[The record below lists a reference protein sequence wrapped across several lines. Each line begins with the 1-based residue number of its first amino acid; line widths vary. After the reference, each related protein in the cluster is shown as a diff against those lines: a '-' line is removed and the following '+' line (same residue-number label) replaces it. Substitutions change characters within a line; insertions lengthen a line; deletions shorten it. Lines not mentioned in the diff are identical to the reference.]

1 MNVGPLILGNPKE
14 WGLWG
19 IVTGGAGL
27 LFGATVGTVVG
38 VPLLVG
44 LALQSANAGA
54 PMVQLST
61 AGSGKKQ

>member
-19 IVTGGAGL
+19 AVTAGVGLFLGAPAAVL
-27 LFGATVGTVVG
+27 TG
-38 VPLLVG
+38 VIALPV

-61 AGSGKKQ
+61 SKGGK